1 MPLYMDIHQNVDGA
15 TAAAVADAHM
25 KDLQTQEK
33 YGVEY
38 KRYWLDEHSGT
49 IFCLVEAP
57 NKEAAERV
65 HREAHGLVAD
75 EIHEVAE
82 NS

>member
-1 MPLYMDIHQNVDGA
+1 MPLYMDIHKKVDGA
-15 TAAAVADAHM
+15 TAAAVADAHQ
-25 KDLQTQEK
+25 KDIQTQDK
-33 YGVEY
+33 YGVKY
-38 KRYWLDEHSGT
+38 LKYWLDETSGT

-57 NKEAAERV
+57 NRESAEQV
-65 HREAHGLVAD
+65 HRQAHGLVAD

>member
-1 MPLYMDIHQNVDGA
+1 MPLYMDIHKKVDGA
-15 TAAAVADAHM
+15 TTDAVADAHV
-25 KDLQTQEK
+25 KDLEIQAK
-33 YGVEY
+33 YGVTY
-38 KRYWLDEHSGT
+38 QKYWIDESTGT

-75 EIHEVAE
+75 EIHEVSE
-82 NS
+82 SE

>member
-1 MPLYMDIHQNVDGA
+1 MPLYMDIHKRVDGA
-15 TAAAVADAHM
+15 TTEAVADAHA
-25 KDLQTQEK
+25 KDLEIEAK
-33 YGVEY
+33 YGVHY
-38 KRYWLDEHSGT
+38 KKYWVDEGSGT

-75 EIHEVAE
+75 EIHEVME
-82 NS
+82 SL

>member
-1 MPLYMDIHQNVDGA
+1 MPLYMDIHKKVDGA
-15 TAAAVADAHM
+15 TDEAVAAAHL
-25 KDLQTQEK
+25 KDLETQEK
-33 YGVEY
+33 YGVKY
-38 KRYWLDEHSGT
+38 IKYWLDEGTGT

-65 HREAHGLVAD
+65 HREAHGLTAD
-75 EIHEVAE
+75 EIYEVTE